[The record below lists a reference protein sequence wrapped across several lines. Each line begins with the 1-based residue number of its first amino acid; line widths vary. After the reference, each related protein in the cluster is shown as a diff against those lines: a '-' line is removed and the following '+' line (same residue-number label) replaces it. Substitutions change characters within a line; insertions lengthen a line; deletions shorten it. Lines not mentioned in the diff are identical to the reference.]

1 MNILAK
7 PDQAAEDEVG
17 VARLKLPLFDEQRGL
32 VGPITR
38 RAQRRSLL
46 IWTAAMSLGLLL
58 CHFGSGTF
66 WSGFGLGLFFPGAG
80 FLYSANPILF
90 VLTPILF
97 IVSLLMWLL
106 IGAFVAPLLV
116 WLGAAVLAG
125 ILAKSGQ
132 WDFAE
137 YVVPLLTLG
146 LIGLGLLGRG
156 KRLEQQLAVVRKLNS
171 HLEGVDAPAPSSRY
185 EVAEPLTDA
194 DLGALRFTLDLALQP
209 LDRFDGF
216 TTIDQFREAAWRY
229 QLYAI
234 ANALSVL
241 RTTRLPAFDGYV
253 DLAQRNAITKM
264 TDLRVWKYW
273 FWENVWGNGRV
284 NPDPMVR
291 ENIMIS
297 GWFGL
302 TLGAHQA
309 SSGDKRFDAPGS
321 LPFRWSS
328 RKTYFYDYPK
338 IVNTL
343 MRNFNKDAMCLFP
356 CEPNWVFAYCNEQG
370 MAGLKL
376 FDQMHGTDHATSLM
390 PLFRQRLEEEFT
402 RADGG
407 QNLIYAN
414 RVGFALGGGG
424 LKILAGNL
432 WMRNMFA
439 PDLAARGWE
448 QVRHEFFKYGEQEVV
463 PMGKG
468 DGLDAGNYS
477 KSEDGR
483 AFYPLLMVVA
493 QEMGDTEV
501 YEFARRRHD
510 ALPVENVN
518 GAWRYPGSTTANLTA
533 AMARF
538 ASPGA
543 WYRMANIAL
552 PQTWREGPRLAQVP
566 YPQVLVAMA
575 VSDGQMLDLELVPG
589 SEPGRFPL
597 RFSGLKPG
605 LTYRCDVDDQ
615 LLVATTDGAGEI
627 QLDLKQRQRI
637 RLIPVQ

>member
-1 MNILAK
+1 MNVLAK
-7 PDQAAEDEVG
+7 PGQAAEDEVST
-17 VARLKLPLFDEQRGL
+17 ARLKLPLFDEQRGL
-32 VGPITR
+32 AGPITR

-46 IWTAAMSLGLLL
+46 IWSAAMLLGLVL
-58 CHFGSGTF
+58 CQFGPGAF

-90 VLTPILF
+90 VLTPIIF

-106 IGAFVAPLLV
+106 IGAFVAPVLV
-116 WLGAAVLAG
+116 WLGSAVLAG
-125 ILAKSGQ
+125 ILAKSGH
-132 WDFAE
+132 WDFAQ

-146 LIGLGLLGRG
+146 LISLRLLGG
-156 KRLEQQLAVVRKLNS
+156 SKRLKQQLAVVHKLNR
-171 HLEGVDAPAPSSRY
+171 HLMTVDAPAPSSRY
-185 EVAEPLTDA
+185 EVAEPLTDT

-209 LDRFDGF
+209 LDQFDGF

-253 DLAQRNAITKM
+253 DQVQRNAITKM

-273 FWENVWGNGRV
+273 FWENLWGNGRI

-302 TLGAHQA
+302 TLGAHQV

-321 LPFRWSS
+321 LPFRWSN

-343 MRNFNKDAMCLFP
+343 RRNFKKGAMCLFP

-370 MAGLKL
+370 IAGLKL
-376 FDQMHGTDHATSLM
+376 FDQMHGTDHAASLM
-390 PLFRQRLEEEFT
+390 PLFRQRLEQEFT

-424 LKILAGNL
+424 LKIIAGNL

-448 QVRHEFFKYGEQEVV
+448 QVRREFFKYGEQEIV

-468 DGLDAGNYS
+468 DGLDAGNYR

-493 QEMGDTEV
+493 QEMGDREV
-501 YEFARRRHD
+501 YEFARKRYD
-510 ALPVENVN
+510 ALPAENVE
-518 GAWRYPGSTTANLTA
+518 GALRYPGSTTANLTA

-552 PQTWREGPRLAQVP
+552 PKIWREGPRLSHVP
-566 YPQVLVAMA
+566 YPQVLVALA
-575 VSDGQMLDLELVPG
+575 VSDGRVLELELVPG
-589 SEPGRFPL
+589 CEPGRFPL
-597 RFSGLKPG
+597 CFSGLRPG
-605 LTYRCDVDDQ
+605 QAYRCDADDQ
-615 LLVATTDGAGEI
+615 VLVATTGGTGEI
-627 QLDLKQRQRI
+627 QLDLKHRQRV